1 MNNLMNSARRVIRV
15 GSVELE
21 MSLPNPPNVTWL
33 HVWTF
38 SEIQNAVLESSF
50 VAIPNEILLC
60 IFQLLSVRDLCNVS
74 LVCRLFK
81 MIADQDEIWKLKCN
95 TLIKLY
101 FKSYKQIY
109 MDSIYVKFLC
119 KMNRRRTMEKRKLAP
134 TGGFNNHPKT
144 SFIMTIE
151 LSVNIDATARE
162 LIKLREK
169 ALKFREQWQQST
181 ILKQMI
187 IRYYRFMQLKASHPT
202 DLLLVPTLDIE
213 IIWQTH
219 LLRPE
224 IYQADCIRLFHR
236 IIDHKLLTNDIEKFY
251 KEQAFRDTCQLYE
264 QKFGEN
270 YCLLPSFVRRKQT
283 ASNASCNAVDT
294 YLHDKTYYT
303 YWDKTNFELLLE
315 PPKDYENPFSFTEGD
330 MIVDMNW
337 LDMCKIFM
345 VDAQK
350 KTSVPFNFWAR
361 SKQIDLQPGKMERLK
376 KSYERFLY
384 IAAKYPLKDSDGS
397 IFPTYAIEIMWHA
410 HMQEPLN
417 YAADCVRLVGY
428 VIFHNLWSTIKDDN
442 MQKSSVKTSDIWKQE
457 FGTDIITD
465 HL

>member
-1 MNNLMNSARRVIRV
+1 MNSARRVIRV

-95 TLIKLY
+95 SK
-101 FKSYKQIY
+101 
-109 MDSIYVKFLC
+109 
-119 KMNRRRTMEKRKLAP
+119 
-134 TGGFNNHPKT
+134 
-144 SFIMTIE
+144 TIE